1 MSDNKI
7 VLFSAFRHVVPSDY
21 EDWFEQMA
29 SEGWH
34 INEIKQ
40 WDSVYMRFHRGI
52 PKKYRFVYDPQVSPR
67 KDYIP
72 FYEQFGWEHLGCMAS
87 AHIWRMVYDGER
99 PQAFS
104 DQDGL
109 ADRNRRNLT
118 AASVSFFIFVA
129 AVLALSL
136 SVRFASDSLS
146 VGDRNQLIYA
156 AIFFGLIA
164 LGIGFFMVQMWK
176 NRNR

>member
-1 MSDNKI
+1 MSDQKI

-21 EDWFEQMA
+21 EAWFEQMA
-29 SEGWH
+29 AEGWH
-34 INEIKQ
+34 ISQIKQ
-40 WDSVYMRFHRGI
+40 WDSVFMSFHRGV

-72 FYEQFGWEHLGCMAS
+72 TYEQFGWEHLGSMAS
-87 AHIWRMVYDGER
+87 AHIWRMEYDGER

-164 LGIGFFMVQMWK
+164 LGIGFFMVQRWK